1 MQPAPHLDAQWARQ
15 AAEATARGS
24 KSFYFA
30 TRFFPPELAA
40 SAHAVYWFCRT
51 TDDIVDENPD
61 LAAARAELEDW
72 RQGLKDA
79 LAGHSSPS
87 PILRHFATA
96 CAHHRIPAEYAFEL
110 IEGMRMDLEGVRY
123 RNFADLRLFCY
134 RVASTVGL
142 MMSHVIGF
150 TGDALPYAEDLGIAM
165 QLTNI
170 LRDVGEDLGR
180 DRIYLPAEEL
190 EQFGYSSVQLRRCER
205 SPEFVRLMQ
214 FQASRARH
222 YYSVA
227 MPGVSMLRP
236 EGRFAVEIAARVYSG
251 ILNEIEAMDY
261 DVFSRRAVVPAWRKY
276 GITARALAG
285 PAARQSLGRLLFWR
299 S

>member
-1 MQPAPHLDAQWARQ
+1 MRPAAGLDADWNRQ

-61 LAAARAELEDW
+61 LGAARVELEQW
-72 RQGLKDA
+72 RDGLKSA
-79 LAGHSSPS
+79 LAGSSDCPV
-87 PILRHFATA
+87 ILRHFAAA
-96 CAHHRIPAEYAFEL
+96 CARHSIPAEYAFEL

-123 RNFADLRLFCY
+123 RNFDELRVFCY

-142 MMSHVIGF
+142 MMSHVIGYS
-150 TGDALPYAEDLGIAM
+150 GEALPYAEDLGVAM

-180 DRIYLPAEEL
+180 GRIYLPAEEI
-190 EQFGYSSVQLRRCER
+190 EQFGYSEQALRNRER
-205 SPEFVRLMQ
+205 SPEFVALMR
-214 FQASRARH
+214 FQADRARH
-222 YYSVA
+222 FYAKS
-227 MPGVSMLRP
+227 MPGIPMLNP

-251 ILNEIEAMDY
+251 ILGQIEAMDY
-261 DVFSRRAVVPAWRKY
+261 DVFARRAVVPAWRKY
-276 GITARALAG
+276 GITARALAR
-285 PAARQSLGRLLFWR
+285 PALGRLRFWR

>member
-1 MQPAPHLDAQWARQ
+1 MRPTADLEPEWSRQ

-30 TRFFPPELAA
+30 TRFFPAELAA

-61 LAAARAELEDW
+61 IGAARAELEQW
-72 RQGLKDA
+72 REGLKGA
-79 LAGHSSPS
+79 LAGASDGPV
-87 PILRHFATA
+87 ILRHFARA
-96 CAHHRIPAEYAFEL
+96 CARHQIPAEYAFEL

-123 RNFADLRLFCY
+123 RNFEELRVFCY

-142 MMSHVIGF
+142 MMSHVIGYE
-150 TGDALPYAEDLGIAM
+150 GDALPYAEDLGVAM

-180 DRIYLPAEEL
+180 GRIYLPAEEL
-190 EQFGYSSVQLRRCER
+190 A
-205 SPEFVRLMQ
+205 EFVKLMA
-214 FQASRARH
+214 FQAERARH
-222 YYSVA
+222 YYAKS
-227 MPGVSMLRP
+227 MPGIAMLRP
-236 EGRFAVEIAARVYSG
+236 EGRFAVEIAARVYRG

-261 DVFSRRAVVPAWRKY
+261 DVFRRRAVVPAWRKY

-285 PAARQSLGRLLFWR
+285 PAVGRLRFWR

>member
-1 MQPAPHLDAQWARQ
+1 MRPTADLEREWSRQ

-61 LAAARAELEDW
+61 LVAARAELEQW
-72 RQGLKDA
+72 REGLKGA
-79 LAGHSSPS
+79 LAGASDGPV
-87 PILRHFATA
+87 ILRHFARA
-96 CAHHRIPAEYAFEL
+96 CARHQIPAEYAFEL
-110 IEGMRMDLEGVRY
+110 IEGMRMDLEGARY
-123 RNFADLRLFCY
+123 RNFEELRVFCY

-142 MMSHVIGF
+142 MMSHVIGYE
-150 TGDALPYAEDLGIAM
+150 GDALPYAEDLGVAM

-180 DRIYLPAEEL
+180 GRIYLPAEEL
-190 EQFGYSSVQLRRCER
+190 AQFGYAESDLRGAQRT
-205 SPEFVRLMQ
+205 PEFVKLMA
-214 FQASRARH
+214 FQADRARH
-222 YYSVA
+222 YYAKS
-227 MPGVSMLRP
+227 MPGIAMLRP
-236 EGRFAVEIAARVYSG
+236 EGRFAVEIAARVYRG

-261 DVFSRRAVVPAWRKY
+261 DVFRRRAVVPAWRKY

-285 PAARQSLGRLLFWR
+285 PAVGRLRFWR

>member
-1 MQPAPHLDAQWARQ
+1 MRSAAGLDADWNRQ

-30 TRFFPPELAA
+30 TRFFPAELAA

-61 LAAARAELEDW
+61 VGAARVELEQW
-72 RQGLKDA
+72 RAGLQDA
-79 LAGHSSPS
+79 LAGGTECPV
-87 PILRHFATA
+87 ILRHFAAA
-96 CAHHRIPAEYAFEL
+96 CARHAIPAEYAFEL

-123 RNFADLRLFCY
+123 RNFDELRLFCY

-142 MMSHVIGF
+142 MMSHVIGY
-150 TGDALPYAEDLGIAM
+150 TGEALPYAEELGVAM

-180 DRIYLPAEEL
+180 GRIYLPAEEIA
-190 EQFGYSSVQLRRCER
+190 QFGYSEEAL
-205 SPEFVRLMQ
+205 
-214 FQASRARH
+214 H
-222 YYSVA
+222 YYAKS
-227 MPGVSMLRP
+227 MPGIAMLNP
-236 EGRFAVEIAARVYSG
+236 DGRFAVEIAARVYSG
-251 ILNEIEAMDY
+251 ILEQIEAMDY
-261 DVFSRRAVVPAWRKY
+261 DVFARRAVVPAWRKY
-276 GITARALAG
+276 GITAQALAR
-285 PAARQSLGRLLFWR
+285 PALGRLRFWR

>member
-1 MQPAPHLDAQWARQ
+1 MRPVARIDAEWNRQ

-40 SAHAVYWFCRT
+40 SAYAVYWFCRT

-61 LAAARAELEDW
+61 VAAARRELDEW
-72 RQGLKDA
+72 REGLKRA
-79 LAGHSSPS
+79 LLGSTDCPV
-87 PILRHFATA
+87 ILRHFAWA
-96 CAHHRIPAEYAFEL
+96 CARHAIPAEYACEL

-123 RNFADLRLFCY
+123 RNFDELRVFCY

-150 TGDALPYAEDLGIAM
+150 EGDALPYAEDLGVAM

-180 DRIYLPAEEL
+180 GRIYLPSEEIA
-190 EQFGYSSVQLRRCER
+190 QFGYSEAALRRGER
-205 SPEFVRLMQ
+205 TPEFVQLMR
-214 FQASRARH
+214 FQAERARF
-222 YYSVA
+222 YYGKS
-227 MPGVSMLRP
+227 MPGVPMLRP

-251 ILNEIEAMDY
+251 ILTRIEEMDY
-261 DVFSRRAVVPAWRKY
+261 DVFAQRAVVPAWRKY
-276 GITARALAG
+276 SITARALAR
-285 PAARQSLGRLLFWR
+285 PALGRLKFWR